1 MPEGDGRKSFY
12 LLTLGCPKNTA
23 DSEELS
29 GLFLSQGLKEA
40 EDPEGADI
48 LLLNTCG
55 FIEDARKESIDEI
68 FRLIQIKRAT
78 QQLIVFGCLAQRYR
92 DEIRKEIPEIDLIFG
107 VNEEERI
114 LRHVLGNETVPSST
128 PFSLPAPSSAYRYL
142 KIADGCDRGCSFC
155 TIPSIKGPFRSLPPE
170 ELIEK
175 ARRFISS
182 GAREII
188 LVAQET
194 TSYGWDGGK
203 YRLEDLIRDITR
215 IEGDFRVRLHYFS
228 PYAVRDGL
236 LEEMAGNPK
245 VCRYVDIPLQHSE
258 EGVLRLMRRGGNR
271 NLFRDLIGRIRD
283 IIPGVTLRSTFIVGF
298 PGETERDFEGLLDF
312 VEEMEFDRSGA
323 FLYSREEDT
332 PAWPLGDPV
341 PLEVKEER
349 YHELISLQQ
358 RISLRKNLA
367 LVGRRLKVLVDEEG
381 GEDALG
387 RHEGQSPE
395 IDGIT
400 LIRKA
405 GGIRPGEFVDTIIT
419 GGNEY
424 DLEGV
429 PA

>member
-1 MPEGDGRKSFY
+1 MPQGDGKRSFY

-29 GLFLSQGLKEA
+29 GLLISQGLKEA

-68 FRLIQIKRAT
+68 FRLIRLKGKTR
-78 QQLIVFGCLAQRYR
+78 QLIVFGCLAQRYR
-92 DEIRKEIPEIDLIFG
+92 DELMREIPEIDLLFG

-114 LRHVLGNETVPSST
+114 LQEVSGNG
-128 PFSLPAPSSAYRYL
+128 SLPTPDPVSQPGRSSAYRYL
-142 KIADGCDRGCSFC
+142 KIADGCNRGCSFC
-155 TIPSIKGPFRSLPPE
+155 AIPSIKGPFSSLPPE
-170 ELIEK
+170 KLLVK

-194 TSYGWDGGK
+194 TSYEWDTGK
-203 YRLEDLIRDITR
+203 YRLEDLVRDITR
-215 IEGDFRVRLHYFS
+215 IGGNFRVRLHYFS
-228 PYAVRDGL
+228 PYAVRDEL
-236 LEEMAGNPK
+236 LEEMARNPK
-245 VCRYVDIPLQHSE
+245 VCKYVDIPLQHSE

-271 NLFRDLIGRIRD
+271 DFFRGLIGKIRK
-283 IIPGVTLRSTFIVGF
+283 IVPGVTLRSTFIVGF

-312 VEEMEFDRSGA
+312 VEEMGFDRLGA

-341 PLEVKEER
+341 PIEVKEKR
-349 YHELISLQQ
+349 YHELISLQE

-367 LVGRRLKVLVDEEG
+367 LSGKRLKVLVDETDG
-381 GEDALG
+381 GDAIG

-395 IDGIT
+395 IDGVT

-405 GGIRPGEFVDTIIT
+405 GGIRPGEFIYTIIT